1 MTKTELIETMASE
14 AEISKAAASRA
25 LAAATDAITKSLVDG
40 EPVSLIG
47 FGTFMVRERG
57 ARTGRNPQTGEEMAI
72 AASKAPAFKPA
83 RSFKDALN

>member
-1 MTKTELIETMASE
+1 MTKTELIDTMASE
-14 AEISKAAASRA
+14 AEISKAAAGRA
-25 LAAATDAITKSLVDG
+25 LAAALDAISKSLVDG
-40 EPVSLIG
+40 EPVTLIG

>member
-1 MTKTELIETMASE
+1 MTKTELIDTI
-14 AEISKAAASRA
+14 AEQADISKAAAGRA
-25 LAAATDAITKSLVDG
+25 LAAATDAISSSLKDG
-40 EPVSLIG
+40 EPVTLIG
-47 FGTFMVRERG
+47 FGTFLVRERG